1 MGVHRRR
8 LLHVCPTAL
17 GPDAIFRYIR
27 AIMAWKYRLATLG
40 CKVNQ
45 YESQQIRDVLAS
57 FAFRPARHG
66 ERADIAVVN
75 TCAVTASAS
84 RKSRQAIR
92 RVGDAGRTPVVV
104 VGCGASADAE
114 RLRAIDGVEAVIGH
128 DTDIPL
134 ALATIL
140 ADRFARQQTDSLP
153 DGSHVR
159 NHEAERP
166 DAVQEKVWMNPVEP
180 RQRRRESPSRIADNP
195 ASAPIIPP
203 VLPVVKTPDT
213 LATHIHAFDGHQR
226 AFLKVQDGCDAY
238 CTYCIIPR
246 LRANLRSKPVEVA
259 VHEAIEL
266 VRHGHKEI
274 IVTGIFL
281 GAYGRDTAIRK
292 RFGQGGSPLATLVS
306 GLAGVPGLERLRLS
320 SLEPGDVTEELLE
333 VLASRSNCVPH
344 LHLPLQSGSEAIL
357 RRMNRQYSREDFV
370 DMLERVSR
378 SLDRPA
384 ISTDIIVGFP
394 GETEA
399 DFEASLEI
407 ARQAEF
413 CKIHAF
419 PFSPREQ
426 TAAARWQADFVPTA
440 LTRARLKQLAKLE
453 TEMSLQFRR
462 RFVGLTERVLVE
474 TSHPGDKDPFR
485 ALHSGRS
492 DRYFRI
498 HFEDDP
504 DDALGTKEGDIV
516 TVRIDRVTPGRTVG
530 TLLRPESRDY
540 PLPILE
546 WPSDDDAA

>member
-1 MGVHRRR
+1 
-8 LLHVCPTAL
+8 
-17 GPDAIFRYIR
+17 
-27 AIMAWKYRLATLG
+27 MAWKYRLATLG

-57 FAFRPARHG
+57 FAFRPARQG

-75 TCAVTASAS
+75 TCAVTSSAS
-84 RKSRQAIR
+84 RKSRQTIR
-92 RVGDAGRTPVVV
+92 RVGAGGTPVVV

-114 RLRAIDGVEAVIGH
+114 RLRAIDGVEAVLGH
-128 DTDIPL
+128 DTDIL
-134 ALATIL
+134 QALATIL
-140 ADRFARQQTDSLP
+140 ADRFARQQTDSQR
-153 DGSHVR
+153 DNAHVH

-166 DAVQEKVWMNPVEP
+166 DAVREKIWMNPIKP
-180 RQRRRESPSRIADNP
+180 TQHRRESPSRIADNSVS
-195 ASAPIIPP
+195 ASIIPL

-226 AFLKVQDGCDAY
+226 AFLKVQDGCDAF

-259 VHEAIEL
+259 VHEAREL
-266 VRHGHKEI
+266 IRHGHKEI

-292 RFGQGGSPLATLVS
+292 RFGPGGSPLARLVAE
-306 GLAGVPGLERLRLS
+306 LADVPGLERLRLS

-357 RRMNRQYSREDFV
+357 RRMNRQYTREDFL
-370 DMLERVSR
+370 DMLERVSH

-384 ISTDIIVGFP
+384 ISTDIIAGFP

-426 TAAARWQADFVPTA
+426 TAASRWQADFVPSA
-440 LTRARLKQLAKLE
+440 LSRARLQRLAQLE
-453 TEMSLQFRR
+453 TELSLKFRR
-462 RFVGLTERVLVE
+462 RFVGETERVIVE
-474 TSHPGDKDPFR
+474 ASHPGDDDPFR
-485 ALHSGRS
+485 PLHSGRS

-504 DDALGTKEGDIV
+504 DDASGVEEGDIV
-516 TVRIDRVTPGRTVG
+516 TVRIDRVTPGRTLG
-530 TLLRPESRDY
+530 TLLRPESGHY
-540 PLPILE
+540 PLHVLE
-546 WPSDDDAA
+546 GP